1 MRADSRRAPFPKLPL
16 GAQPLSRPRD
26 MRALHLHAPSAALRR
41 AALRRPAP
49 RAACSQP
56 AQRLAPHAP
65 LARRQRRVCRAG
77 EGESGGAEHLAV
89 AAEEAVDD
97 GEFWAKD
104 LTDKVLVPDPEE
116 EARAVAAAARSAA
129 LTCATLLPP
138 QELAAARERRNARDF
153 SPLLALLALVRA
165 PRALLQ
171 RKAHASRPWRPLP
184 RSLMQPP
191 ACCCFRACPSCPT
204 CSASRASRRSSSSS
218 RCWWR
223 SWA

>member
-1 MRADSRRAPFPKLPL
+1 
-16 GAQPLSRPRD
+16 
-26 MRALHLHAPSAALRR
+26 MRALHLHAPSAAPRR

-65 LARRQRRVCRAG
+65 LARRRRRVCRAG

-129 LTCATLLPP
+129 LTWRNP
-138 QELAAARERRNARDF
+138 AAAAGARCGARAAQRPRLF
-153 SPLLALLALVRA
+153 AAAGAAGAGACAARAAAAKGSRIAALAPA
-165 PRALLQ
+165 P
-171 RKAHASRPWRPLP
+171 
-184 RSLMQPP
+184 
-191 ACCCFRACPSCPT
+191 
-204 CSASRASRRSSSSS
+204 
-218 RCWWR
+218 
-223 SWA
+223 